1 MSGSTLLWAE
11 VCICWGQ
18 RHQNPVATDAITQ
31 EPAATSATGDAGGG
45 NSYIKGDN
53 SYTKGKNFNS
63 PGTIQ
68 VTDCH
73 LLSALKPSTLGD
85 GGVVFIHHA
94 SKVCPRHVVDFL
106 WMDGAPCAL
115 GRSLCCRQDDVT
127 GTSHV
132 SRILRSNFTATSR
145 QLHRYFTGTSRQ
157 LHELHSASTPL
168 SRC

>member
-1 MSGSTLLWAE
+1 MLGPKAPESGSH
-11 VCICWGQ
+11 G
-18 RHQNPVATDAITQ
+18 RHHPG
-31 EPAATSATGDAGGG
+31 TGCHERHGGRGGG
-45 NSYIKGDN
+45 NSYIKGEN

-132 SRILRSNFTATSR
+132 SRMLHSNFTATSR